1 MKKIVILLICGISI
15 SACNIKPQPI
25 EYGKDGCH
33 YCTMT
38 IVDRQHSS
46 QLVTSKGKVYK
57 FDAIECMINTLNES
71 DKGPYAHTLVSDFTS
86 PGQLIDAQDASFLIS
101 KDIPSPMGAFLSA
114 FASEERASKVQEKSS
129 GKIYNWD
136 ELRIHLK
143 K

>member
-1 MKKIVILLICGISI
+1 MKTIMILLVCGISLG
-15 SACNIKPQPI
+15 ACNTGPQPI

-38 IVDRQHSS
+38 IVDQQHAS
-46 QLVTSKGKVYK
+46 QVVTSKGKVYK
-57 FDAIECMINTLNES
+57 FDAIECMINFLNENE
-71 DKGPYAHTLVSDFTS
+71 KGPYAHTLVSDFTN

-114 FASEERASKVQEKSS
+114 FNSKEAALKTKNDSQGTVYDW
-129 GKIYNWD
+129 G
-136 ELRIHLK
+136 ELLINLK